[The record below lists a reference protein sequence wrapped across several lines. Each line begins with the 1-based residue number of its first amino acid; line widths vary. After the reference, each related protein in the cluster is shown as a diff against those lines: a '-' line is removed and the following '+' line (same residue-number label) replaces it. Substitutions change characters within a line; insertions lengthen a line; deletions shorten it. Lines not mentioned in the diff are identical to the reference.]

1 MFGEN
6 AVQQRKLQRPLTIS
20 LRITMRLAAPNHFP
34 LASVSTLLIVLLSS
48 CQLRPAEQQ
57 TSLDCA
63 RGAAN
68 SSDSSSGS
76 AGPVQKLSQTCL
88 YADIERQRI
97 SPQLRRFTP
106 NYQLWSDGANKTRWI
121 YLPPG
126 SQIDTRDPDHW
137 RFPIGTQIFKEFRQ
151 SRSADAGSTSV
162 GDTAADDFSADD
174 FSADEIRVET
184 RHLTK
189 VSDAR
194 GYLAWSIAT
203 YAWQPDQRDAVL
215 LLKGAQQVLGT
226 RHNIPSKKDC
236 ITCHKGNRDFILG
249 FEALQ
254 LSDAQAP
261 NAFGHGPK
269 RLSKDPRGMAEWTLQ
284 SLLDA
289 NRLSHAIAQPTL
301 PGNKIEQQALG
312 YMHANCG
319 NCHNPR
325 GHAADRDAEH
335 LKLRHKLGML
345 RLEDTDVYRTAVNQP
360 TQNFTLVPF
369 IAMGAAYEE
378 MAIHR
383 SAVFVRMN
391 STDEDYRMPAVA
403 REQVDYQGLALIQSW
418 LKTLPT
424 PPNYDFDAASTG
436 IAKLGQLT
444 PFDASALE
452 GPGLQLL
459 LRFKPGAT
467 PPPSVLVYWPEDK
480 SLKARPVMDH
490 RHGDFT
496 ESLIVGQRGARMS
509 LRNSDDV
516 GHTIYVKDKRQGVNW
531 RLNYMPPLSRFE
543 QELFWDEGVFVE
555 LRCRLHEYMSAWAG
569 SISSRY
575 HKILSL
581 DEEDSSLRFAMQDYP
596 EGFSQVRI
604 WMPHFKPIHTQ
615 IRSGETQRFNLKRG
629 AQIWGELIIRR
640 SPKG

>member
-1 MFGEN
+1 MHSFTHSY
-6 AVQQRKLQRPLTIS
+6 ASPR
-20 LRITMRLAAPNHFP
+20 AAW
-34 LASVSTLLIVLLSS
+34 LLILSLCISS
-48 CQLRPAEQQ
+48 CQLRPSATSAEAEQAQ
-57 TSLDCA
+57 PALLDCA
-63 RGAAN
+63 QQTAKPA
-68 SSDSSSGS
+68 
-76 AGPVQKLSQTCL
+76 QLLSQTCL
-88 YADIERQRI
+88 YTDIERQAI

-106 NYQLWSDGANKTRWI
+106 NYQLWSDGAHKTRWI

-126 SQIDTRDPDHW
+126 SQIDTSDPDHW

-151 SRSADAGSTSV
+151 LPTADAAENTG
-162 GDTAADDFSADD
+162 AAEKRE
-174 FSADEIRVET
+174 EIRVET

-189 VSDAR
+189 ISNSR

-203 YAWQPDQRDAVL
+203 YAWQADQDDAQL

-226 RHNIPSKKDC
+226 QHNIPTKKDC

-261 NAFGHGPK
+261 YAFGHGPK
-269 RLSKDPRGMAEWTLQ
+269 RLTKDPRGMSEWTLQ
-284 SLLDA
+284 SLLEQK
-289 NRLSHAIAQPTL
+289 RLSHPIAQPTL

-325 GHAADRDAEH
+325 GHAAERDAKH
-335 LKLRHKLGML
+335 LKLRHLLKMH

-360 TQNFTLVPF
+360 TQNFTLVPY

-378 MAIHR
+378 MAIHK
-383 SAVFVRMN
+383 SAMFVRMN

-403 REQVDYQGLALIQSW
+403 REQVDYQGLALMQRW
-418 LKTLPT
+418 LKTIPT
-424 PPNYDFDAASTG
+424 PANYDFDTAAGGGTELG
-436 IAKLGQLT
+436 KLEPL
-444 PFDASALE
+444 ASRELE
-452 GPGLQLL
+452 GAGLQLL
-459 LRFKPGAT
+459 LRFKPGAA
-467 PPPSVLVYWPEDK
+467 PPPSVIVYWPEDN
-480 SLKARPVMDH
+480 SLEARPMMDH
-490 RHGDFT
+490 REGDFT
-496 ESLIVGQRGARMS
+496 QRLIVGQRGARMS

-516 GHTIYVKDKRQGVNW
+516 GHTIYVKDKRQDVNW
-531 RLNYMPPLSRFE
+531 RLDYMPPLSRFE
-543 QELFWDEGVFVE
+543 QELFWEEDVFVE

-575 HKILSL
+575 HKILSP
-581 DEEDSSLRFAMQDYP
+581 EEDDHHLRFDMQNYP
-596 EGFSQVRI
+596 EDFSRVNI

-629 AQIWGELIIRR
+629 AQIWGELIISRA
-640 SPKG
+640 PKP

>member
-1 MFGEN
+1 MG
-6 AVQQRKLQRPLTIS
+6 
-20 LRITMRLAAPNHFP
+20 LAASSHPP
-34 LASVSTLLIVLLSS
+34 LASITTLLSALLIVSLSS

-57 TSLDCA
+57 ASLDCTS
-63 RGAAN
+63 GAAN
-68 SSDSSSGS
+68 PSDSSSDTFNS
-76 AGPVQKLSQTCL
+76 STLNPSSFNSSTASPVQKLSQTCL
-88 YADIERQRI
+88 YADIERQLI

-137 RFPIGTQIFKEFRQ
+137 RFPVGTQIFKEFRQ
-151 SRSADAGSTSV
+151 TRSADAGGTST
-162 GDTAADDFSADD
+162 GDTYADGT
-174 FSADEIRVET
+174 SADEIRVET

-189 VSDAR
+189 ISDAR

-203 YAWQPDQRDAVL
+203 YAWQSDQRDAEL
-215 LLKGAQQVLGT
+215 LLEGAQQVLGT

-261 NAFGHGPK
+261 YAFGHGPK
-269 RLSKDPRGMAEWTLQ
+269 RLKIDPRGSPEWTLQ

-335 LKLRHKLGML
+335 LKLRHQLDMH
-345 RLEDTDVYRTAVNQP
+345 RLADTDVYRTSVNQP
-360 TQNFTLVPF
+360 TQNFTLVPY

-424 PPNYDFDAASTG
+424 PPNYDFDAASAG
-436 IAKLGQLT
+436 IAKLGQLA
-444 PFDASALE
+444 PLDASALE

-459 LRFKPGAT
+459 LRFKPGAS

-480 SLKARPVMDH
+480 SLEARPVMDH
-490 RHGDFT
+490 RDGDFT
-496 ESLIVGQRGARMS
+496 ERLIVGQRGAHMS

-581 DEEDSSLRFAMQDYP
+581 DEQDSSLRFDMQDYP
-596 EGFSQVRI
+596 EDFSQVKI
-604 WMPHFKPIHTQ
+604 WMPNFKPIDTQ